1 MSKRGSSLVGGALL
15 KVEDLHV
22 ATDVKEI
29 LHGVSVEVL
38 PGETAVLLG
47 PNGAGKSSLA
57 SAVMGLPGLS
67 VTGGKI
73 EFDGAEITG
82 EAIDERARREIFMA
96 WQTPVEIPG
105 VSFRELLLTTGE
117 CSGPRGGYDR
127 AGAREPRNDGRE
139 RRVPEHRWASATKAL
154 ELSPFMLQREVNVGL
169 SGGEKKKLEILQM
182 MALSPRLAILDE
194 TDSGLDVDAAKTV
207 SKAIRDYQKETG
219 LALLIVTHN
228 ARILQ
233 SLKVDKVYVLADGRV
248 AKVGDGELIKKIEK
262 EGFRG
267 VQLLQMDG
275 EENE

>member
-1 MSKRGSSLVGGALL
+1 MKKRGSSLAGGALL
-15 KVEDLHV
+15 KVKDLHV
-22 ATDVKEI
+22 ATEEKEI

-38 PGETAVLLG
+38 LGETVVLLG

-57 SAVMGLPGLS
+57 SAVMGLPGLFVPS
-67 VTGGKI
+67 GKI
-73 EFDGAEITG
+73 EFDGAEIT
-82 EAIDERARREIFMA
+82 EEEIDERARRGIFMA
-96 WQTPVEIPG
+96 WQAPVEIPG
-105 VSFRELLLTTGE
+105 VGFRELLRVATEQPVTT
-117 CSGPRGGYDR
+117 
-127 AGAREPRNDGRE
+127 PRN
-139 RRVPEHRWASATKAL
+139 PEHRWASATKAL

-182 MALSPRLAILDE
+182 MALSPKLAILDE

-207 SKAIRDYQKETG
+207 SKVIRDYQKETG

-248 AKVGDGELIKKIEK
+248 AKVGDGELIKKIEE
-262 EGFRG
+262 EGFKG
-267 VQLLQMDG
+267 MQLLQMDG